1 MRWSDK
7 NDDNLEA
14 LLRSEGETKLGAALA
29 ELREHRTEPSE
40 TLRDRV
46 RTIAADAEE
55 HTSKPEA
62 KPPLHRRYRFRL
74 AHVAAAAAAILVVT
88 VAMNGILALSNA
100 TDDDSGGALVA
111 GPQAPPDAV
120 ERARNNP
127 DARNP
132 WAPGPTSDQRPAK
145 KKITLSPLAPPAS
158 PPPPA
163 ASARGGAVR
172 SSRPAATDEAAP
184 LPSATR
190 AQDYSASIKLHVADH
205 NGLSKAVQS
214 AIRSTRQLG
223 GYVTYVDYGTSGEK
237 DGDATLDVRV
247 PIGHVQTAVARFSQ
261 LGTILEQQT
270 EIVDLQGR
278 IDRSTR
284 DIQRRRDRIAKLEAE
299 LKDPTLS
306 EGERNR
312 LEARIVQAKRGLGNA
327 LRGRAGVIRQSRF
340 AKLDLAFT
348 TEKREEP
355 APPPSELRKTLDD
368 AAGIL
373 VAELGVLIYIVV
385 AGAPFIAA
393 ALIAVFGARA
403 LRRGANARVLERA

>member
-1 MRWSDK
+1 MRWSNK
-7 NDDNLEA
+7 SDDDTLKSLLSGEGEGRLGSA
-14 LLRSEGETKLGAALA
+14 LLELQQNAPAAPA
-29 ELREHRTEPSE
+29 ELRE
-40 TLRDRV
+40 RV
-46 RTIAADAEE
+46 RLLAAEE
-55 HTSKPEA
+55 PAIEKRP
-62 KPPLHRRYRFRL
+62 RRARIRRFSL
-74 AHVAAAAAAILVVT
+74 AHVGAAVAAILVV
-88 VAMNGILALSNA
+88 ALAIPAIAAL
-100 TDDDSGGALVA
+100 TSGGDSSEAHEATTAKRSVGTSGGGAGAVPQLPPVA
-111 GPQAPPDAV
+111 APRERRSEPTPQ
-120 ERARNNP
+120 
-127 DARNP
+127 
-132 WAPGPTSDQRPAK
+132 
-145 KKITLSPLAPPAS
+145 AS

-163 ASARGGAVR
+163 ADSGAIPQLLAPEARK
-172 SSRPAATDEAAP
+172 AAP
-184 LPSATR
+184 LPSASR
-190 AQDYSASIKLHVADH
+190 AQDYSARIKLHVKNSDE
-205 NGLSKAVQS
+205 LSEAVQS

-223 GYVTYVDYGTSGEK
+223 GYVTYVDYGTSGNE
-237 DGDATLDVRV
+237 DGDAELSVRV
-247 PIGHVQTAVARFSQ
+247 PVGRVQTAIARFSA

-270 EIVDLQGR
+270 EIRDLQGQ

-312 LEARIVQAKRGLGNA
+312 LEARIVQAKRGLATA

-373 VAELGVLIYIVV
+373 AAEVGILIYILV
-385 AGAPFIAA
+385 AGAPFIAL

-403 LRRGANARVLERA
+403 LRRGANARIFERA

>member
-1 MRWSDK
+1 MRWSNR
-7 NDDNLEA
+7 NDDEDKLKSLLGGESEGRLGSA
-14 LLRSEGETKLGAALA
+14 LLELQQNAPVAPA
-29 ELREHRTEPSE
+29 ELRQ
-40 TLRDRV
+40 RV
-46 RTIAADAEE
+46 RLLAAEE
-55 HTSKPEA
+55 QAIEKRPRPALT
-62 KPPLHRRYRFRL
+62 RRFSL
-74 AHVAAAAAAILVVT
+74 AQVGAAVAAILVVALAIPAIAAFT
-88 VAMNGILALSNA
+88 RGGVASEANDATTTKRAVGTNG
-100 TDDDSGGALVA
+100 
-111 GPQAPPDAV
+111 
-120 ERARNNP
+120 
-127 DARNP
+127 
-132 WAPGPTSDQRPAK
+132 
-145 KKITLSPLAPPAS
+145 
-158 PPPPA
+158 
-163 ASARGGAVR
+163 GGAVPQLPPEAVPSIR
-172 SSRPAATDEAAP
+172 ERRATLTPPSSPLPPSADSGAIPELVAPKARFAAP
-184 LPSATR
+184 LPSASR
-190 AQDYSASIKLHVADH
+190 AQDYSARIKLHVKNPDE
-205 NGLSKAVQS
+205 LSEAVQS
-214 AIRSTRQLG
+214 AIRSTRRLG
-223 GYVTYVDYGTSGEK
+223 GYVTYVDYGTSGAK
-237 DGDATLDVRV
+237 DGDAELSVRV
-247 PIGHVQTAVARFSQ
+247 PIGRVQTAIARFSA

-270 EIVDLQGR
+270 DIRDLQGQ

-373 VAELGVLIYIVV
+373 AAELGVLIYIVV